1 MSVDRKTPLLDWA
14 RRLEA
19 VARSAPAKSHASGC
33 FSDEAGHRRT
43 IDVPLLS
50 WRRKTPSLPVAAPN
64 ETDVALWWAVAGAAI
79 DPVQEL
85 SRVDGPR
92 SSADRGSLL
101 PMSSAAAIEVWT
113 ERELASLHALWW
125 LVRRSANAALRERLT
140 NAVAWHIE
148 HIQPDNAT
156 AHPWAIHVFLAH
168 AITNAEAIDARLY
181 AETQLHNCRVSL
193 GYPDAL
199 SVEILLDSAEAL
211 RSLATDEV
219 Y

>member
-1 MSVDRKTPLLDWA
+1 MSVDRKTLLLDWA
-14 RRLEA
+14 SRLEA
-19 VARSAPAKSHASGC
+19 VAGSAPAKSPLSGG

-43 IDVPLLS
+43 IDAPLLS
-50 WRRKTPSLPVAAPN
+50 WRRKTPAFPVAVPN
-64 ETDVALWWAVAGAAI
+64 ETDVALWWAVAGATI
-79 DPVQEL
+79 DPAQEL
-85 SRVDGPR
+85 ARVDGPR
-92 SSADRGSLL
+92 SAADHGSLL

-125 LVRRSANAALRERLT
+125 LVRRSGHAALRERLT
-140 NAVAWHIE
+140 TAVSWHIE

-168 AITNAEAIDARLY
+168 AITNAESIHARLY

-199 SVEILLDSAEAL
+199 SVEILLDAAEAL
-211 RSLATDEV
+211 RNLAADETH
-219 Y
+219 